1 MFQVFCSIVSRIVAL
16 HCGSLSARVDG
27 RYGYALLFVESLL
40 RKFSHCLHGAEK
52 CVLTFCFLKE
62 YRIC

>member
-1 MFQVFCSIVSRIVAL
+1 MVFNLIPAR
-16 HCGSLSARVDG
+16 HCDRLSVPVDG
-27 RYGYALLFVESLL
+27 REGFALLFVESLL
-40 RKFSHCLHGAEK
+40 RKFSQRLDGAEK